1 MANSTDIQSAITWM
15 NVNQAAAYLGLSPKT
30 IYQYVCDRRI
40 PFVKIPTSNQ
50 VRFNRK
56 LIDAWMENGQTETI
70 TDLIHERGG

>member
-1 MANSTDIQSAITWM
+1 MANNRETESSTTWM
-15 NVNQAAAYLGLSPKT
+15 NVHQAAGYLGLSPKT

-56 LIDAWMENGQTETI
+56 QIDAWMENGQTGTI
-70 TDLIHERGG
+70 TGLIFEKGG